1 MAWGVLFPGRSRASR
16 ISGRRLIAAAGNHF
30 EHKSCAV
37 KLHAYTLDSSINLA
51 SALQQ
56 NMLFPQQS
64 GFILFWRTAM
74 IRAVRQP
81 TNAGFIATH
90 SSAIETDAET

>member
-1 MAWGVLFPGRSRASR
+1 VGRSQASR
-16 ISGRRLIAAAGNHF
+16 ISGGRLIAAAASHF

-56 NMLFPQQS
+56 NMPLPQLS
-64 GFILFWRTAM
+64 GIILFWRATM

-81 TNAGFIATH
+81 TDAGFIATH
-90 SSAIETDAET
+90 SPAIETNAET

>member
-1 MAWGVLFPGRSRASR
+1 MIPGRSRFSHFYDRR
-16 ISGRRLIAAAGNHF
+16 IIATAGTHS

-56 NMLFPQQS
+56 NVLFPQLS
-64 GFILFWRTAM
+64 GIVL
-74 IRAVRQP
+74 
-81 TNAGFIATH
+81 
-90 SSAIETDAET
+90 SSRSQHDKGSAPATDASFINPESAVIESNAET

>member
-1 MAWGVLFPGRSRASR
+1 VSNPGRSRASHFLAGA
-16 ISGRRLIAAAGNHF
+16 SSRLPWTHF

-37 KLHAYTLDSSINLA
+37 KLHAYTLDSSVNLA

-64 GFILFWRTAM
+64 GIILFSRATM

-81 TNAGFIATH
+81 TNAGFIAPD
-90 SSAIETDAET
+90 SPAIETNAET